1 MGVAERRERE
11 KQEIRRMI
19 LDAARELFMREGYER
34 VTMRAIADAIE
45 YSPTTIYNH
54 FQDKDA
60 LVHALC
66 GEEFGQLLRA
76 VAAQEMPADPVEA
89 IRQLGLAYAAFGV
102 ANPNHYR
109 FMFMTRVGR
118 HDLSE
123 QGLQTYDMLRT
134 PVEQAIRSGAFLD
147 LGVDVVS
154 QVLWSSIHGAV
165 ALLITYEPDQFPR
178 DPAVKDLAA
187 QVIENAIRGLLR
199 AKRAEAR

>member
-1 MGVAERRERE
+1 
-11 KQEIRRMI
+11 MI
-19 LDAARELFMREGYER
+19 LDAARELFVSQGYER

-66 GEEFGQLLRA
+66 GEEFGQLLAA
-76 VAAQEMPADPVEA
+76 VASQEMPADPVEA

-109 FMFMTRVGR
+109 FMFMTRVGK

-123 QGLQTYDMLRT
+123 QGLMTYDMLRS

-154 QVLWSSIHGAV
+154 QVLWSSIHG
-165 ALLITYEPDQFPR
+165 
-178 DPAVKDLAA
+178 
-187 QVIENAIRGLLR
+187 
-199 AKRAEAR
+199 

>member
-11 KQEIRRMI
+11 RQEVRRLI

-54 FQDKDA
+54 FEDKDA

-66 GEEFGQLLRA
+66 GEEFGQLLSA
-76 VAAQEMPADPVEA
+76 VASQDLPKDPVEA

-118 HDLSE
+118 HEPSE
-123 QGLQTYDMLRT
+123 QGVQTYDMLRVL
-134 PVEQAIRSGAFLD
+134 VEKAIGSGDFLD

-178 DPAVKDLAA
+178 DPAVKDLAS
-187 QVIENAIRGLLR
+187 QVIDNAIRGLR
-199 AKRAEAR
+199 TRKAEGR